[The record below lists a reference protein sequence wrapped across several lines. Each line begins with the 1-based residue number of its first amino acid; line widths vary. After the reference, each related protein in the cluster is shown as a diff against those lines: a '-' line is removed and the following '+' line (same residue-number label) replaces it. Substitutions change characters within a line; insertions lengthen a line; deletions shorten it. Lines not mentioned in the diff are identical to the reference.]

1 MVCIPLKIYEKY
13 ANLAMVVGII
23 SLALLPLLGVEIND
37 AKSWYDLKIFN
48 LQPSEFMKII
58 TILWM
63 ACYYERKR
71 KIRVFFKQFGV
82 GLWVKLFGD

>member
-71 KIRVFFKQFGV
+71 KKP
-82 GLWVKLFGD
+82 